1 MAKSTACR
9 IYRRRQRLR
18 ARFRCRGAHHGERL
32 GGSAFDAN
40 AATLDQKS
48 PGMKLSAM
56 TDKNTALVPEEGWH
70 CLHLFYRIE
79 YGQWQLLSRDEQ
91 NVAKTNLSSLV
102 QEVRA
107 MQWTQLLT
115 LSMVTP
121 KADIGFML
129 ITPDL
134 HDANKIEKRLSLS
147 LGADVLS
154 PVYSYLSLT
163 EESEYITSEDE
174 YVQTLEPSVRND
186 STKLNEALAAFRER
200 MKHYRQERVY
210 PTLPDWPVVCFYNM
224 SKRRGEQRNWYAL
237 PYDERRKLMK
247 GHAAV
252 GREFAG
258 KVKQLI
264 TGSTGL
270 DGAEWGVTLFARD
283 TFQIKAIVYKMRFDP
298 VSAEYADFGEFYIGI
313 QLPLDELFRPLRL

>member
-1 MAKSTACR
+1 M
-9 IYRRRQRLR
+9 
-18 ARFRCRGAHHGERL
+18 
-32 GGSAFDAN
+32 
-40 AATLDQKS
+40 
-48 PGMKLSAM
+48 
-56 TDKNTALVPEEGWH
+56 
-70 CLHLFYRIE
+70 
-79 YGQWQLLSRDEQ
+79 LSREEQ
-91 NVAKTNLSSLV
+91 NGAKTNLASLV

-107 MQWTQLLT
+107 MESTQLLT

-121 KADIGFML
+121 KADLGFML

-134 HDANKIEKRLSLS
+134 HNANKIEKRLSLS
-147 LGADVLS
+147 LGGEMLA

-163 EESEYITSEDE
+163 EESEYITTDEEYAATLTKEQDIKPNSEKF
-174 YVQTLEPSVRND
+174 T
-186 STKLNEALAAFRER
+186 EAMNLFRER
-200 MKHYRQERVY
+200 MKHYRQERLY

-247 GHAAV
+247 GHASV

-264 TGSTGL
+264 SGSTGI
-270 DGAEWGVTLFARD
+270 DDAEWGVTLFARD

-313 QLPLDELFRPLRL
+313 QLPLDELFRRLQL

>member
-134 HDANKIEKRLSLS
+134 HDANKIETRLSLS
-147 LGADVLS
+147 LGANVLS

-186 STKLNEALAAFRER
+186 STKLNEAVTAFRER

-270 DGAEWGVTLFARD
+270 DDAEWGVTLFARD

-313 QLPLDELFRPLRL
+313 QLPLDELFRRLRL

>member
-1 MAKSTACR
+1 MTTLWRGRKIDIFRS
-9 IYRRRQRLR
+9 
-18 ARFRCRGAHHGERL
+18 RF
-32 GGSAFDAN
+32 
-40 AATLDQKS
+40 
-48 PGMKLSAM
+48 KLSAM

-79 YGQWQLLSRDEQ
+79 YGQWQLISHDEQ
-91 NVAKTNLSSLV
+91 NAAKTNLSSLV

-107 MQWTQLLT
+107 MESTQLLT

-121 KADIGFML
+121 KADLGFML

-134 HDANKIEKRLSLS
+134 HNANKIEKRLSLS
-147 LGADVLS
+147 LGADALS
-154 PVYSYLSLT
+154 SVYGYLSLT

-174 YVQTLEPSVRND
+174 YAQTLEPSVLND
-186 STKLNEALAAFRER
+186 PTKLDEALTTFRER

-224 SKRRGEQRNWYAL
+224 SKRRGDQRNWYAL

-270 DGAEWGVTLFARD
+270 DDAEWGVTLFARD
-283 TFQIKAIVYKMRFDP
+283 AFQIKAIVYKMRFDP

-313 QLPLDELFRPLRL
+313 QLPLDELFRRLRL

>member
-1 MAKSTACR
+1 MNKN
-9 IYRRRQRLR
+9 
-18 ARFRCRGAHHGERL
+18 
-32 GGSAFDAN
+32 DAP
-40 AATLDQKS
+40 LI
-48 PGMKLSAM
+48 
-56 TDKNTALVPEEGWH
+56 PEQGWH

-79 YGQWQLLSRDEQ
+79 HGQWQLLSADEQ
-91 NVAKTNLSSLV
+91 RNAKVALSSLV
-102 QEVRA
+102 QEIRA
-107 MQWTQLLT
+107 LESTQLLT

-121 KADIGFML
+121 KADVGFML
-129 ITPDL
+129 VTPDL
-134 HDANKIEKRLSLS
+134 HTANRIEKQLSLS
-147 LGADVLS
+147 LGADVLA

-163 EESEYITSEDE
+163 EESEYITTEEE
-174 YVQTLEPSVRND
+174 YAQTLD
-186 STKLNEALAAFRER
+186 STVRKDPAKLEEAMRSFRER
-200 MKHYRQERVY
+200 IKHYRQERVY

-247 GHAAV
+247 GHASV

-270 DGAEWGVTLFARD
+270 DDAEWGVTLFARD
-283 TFQIKAIVYKMRFDP
+283 AFQIKAIVYKMRFDP

-313 QLPLDELFRPLRL
+313 QLPLD